1 MDLSKEGEMKLLQR
15 RAKQDL
21 FAYVDVVAVVVIV
34 VTATIPF
41 HVKAAR
47 SLLSSG
53 MPKAPS
59 PPPSVV
65 GPPSAAVHSRS
76 PQPPHQPLQPLVAL
90 NTLIGGL
97 CGANL
102 TPERTNDRLI
112 GVNGCGIEDN

>member
-1 MDLSKEGEMKLLQR
+1 MLH
-15 RAKQDL
+15 DL
-21 FAYVDVVAVVVIV
+21 FAYVDVVPVVVIV

-47 SLLSSG
+47 SSLSLSSG

-59 PPPSVV
+59 PLS
-65 GPPSAAVHSRS
+65 PSAVVPS
-76 PQPPHQPLQPLVAL
+76 QPLQPLVAL

-102 TPERTNDRLI
+102 TPERTID
-112 GVNGCGIEDN
+112 